1 MKKLIITTTLIFLLT
16 APLFSQLQAVIKE
29 ISGKVEIKAP
39 AKDWESATEGMEIST
54 GTIISTG
61 FKSQALLDLG
71 SSNLYVKQ
79 LTRMSLDELTQQE
92 GTVTTGLFLR
102 VGKVKAKV
110 KSTAGLQH
118 NFTLKSPISTAAVRG
133 CEFDYTGPMLKHIVE
148 EGEDEEKSTIIFTNL
163 FNQSRT
169 VREGESSGTS
179 GSSRPEN
186 TEGSKRKDSNVN
198 PFTSESGSI
207 TSGSETPTTT
217 ITINWEW

>member
-1 MKKLIITTTLIFLLT
+1 MKKLIIITALVFLLA

-29 ISGKVEIKAP
+29 VSGKVEIKAP
-39 AKDWESATEGMEIST
+39 AKGWVSATEGMEISK

-61 FKSQALLDLG
+61 FRSQALLELA

-79 LTRMSLDELTQQE
+79 LTRMSLDELTQK
-92 GTVTTGLFLR
+92 GGIVTNGLFLR
-102 VGKVKAKV
+102 VGKVRAQV
-110 KSTAGLQH
+110 KTTAGLQH

-133 CEFDYTGPMLKHIVE
+133 CEFDYTGPMLIVFQE
-148 EGEDEEKSTIIFTNL
+148 EEESTVILTNRCK
-163 FNQSRT
+163 QSRT
-169 VREGESSGTS
+169 VRGGESSGTS

-186 TEGSKRKDSNVN
+186 TEGSRRKDSNVN
-198 PFTSESGSI
+198 PFTSNSGSI

>member
-1 MKKLIITTTLIFLLT
+1 MKKSIIITALVFLLT

-29 ISGKVEIKAP
+29 VSGKVEIKAP
-39 AKDWESATEGMEIST
+39 AKGWESATEGMEISK

-71 SSNLYVKQ
+71 SSILYVKQ
-79 LTRMSLDELTQQE
+79 LTRMSLDELTQQK
-92 GTVTTGLFLR
+92 GIVTTGLFLR
-102 VGKVKAKV
+102 VGKVRAQV
-110 KSTAGLQH
+110 KTTAGLQH

-133 CEFDYTGPMLKHIVE
+133 TALEYTGPKLKVYGD
-148 EGEDEEKSTIIFTNL
+148 GESAVILTNL

-169 VREGESSGTS
+169 VRGGESSETS

-186 TEGSKRKDSNVN
+186 TEGSRRKDSSVN
-198 PFTSESGSI
+198 PFTSDSGSI

>member
-1 MKKLIITTTLIFLLT
+1 MKKSIIITALIFLLT

-29 ISGKVEIKAP
+29 VSGKVEIKAP
-39 AKDWESATEGMEIST
+39 AKGWESATEGMEISK

-71 SSNLYVKQ
+71 SSILYVKQ
-79 LTRMSLDELTQQE
+79 LTRMSLDELTQKE
-92 GTVTTGLFLR
+92 GIVTTGLFLR
-102 VGKVKAKV
+102 VGKVKARV
-110 KSTAGLQH
+110 KTTAGLQH

-133 CEFDYTGPMLKHIVE
+133 TALDYTGPKLKVYGD
-148 EGEDEEKSTIIFTNL
+148 GESAVIFTNL

-169 VREGESSGTS
+169 VWGGESSETS

-186 TEGSKRKDSNVN
+186 TEGSRRKDSNVN
-198 PFTSESGSI
+198 PFTSDSGSI

>member
-1 MKKLIITTTLIFLLT
+1 MKKLIITTAFVFLLT

-29 ISGKVEIKAP
+29 VSGKVEIKAP
-39 AKDWESATEGMEIST
+39 AKGWESATEGMEISK

-79 LTRMSLDELTQQE
+79 LTRMSLDELSQKE
-92 GTVTTGLFLR
+92 GIVTTGLFLR
-102 VGKVKAKV
+102 VGKVRAQV
-110 KSTAGLQH
+110 KTTAGLQH

-133 CEFDYTGPMLKHIVE
+133 TALEYTGPKLKVYGD
-148 EGEDEEKSTIIFTNL
+148 GESAVILTNL

-169 VREGESSGTS
+169 VRGGESSETS

-186 TEGSKRKDSNVN
+186 TEGSRRKDSSVN
-198 PFTSESGSI
+198 PFTSDSGSI

>member
-1 MKKLIITTTLIFLLT
+1 MKKLIITTAFVFLLT

-29 ISGKVEIKAP
+29 VSGKVEIKAP
-39 AKDWESATEGMEIST
+39 AKGWESATEGMEISK

-79 LTRMSLDELTQQE
+79 LTRMSLDELAQKE
-92 GTVTTGLFLR
+92 GIVTTGLFLR
-102 VGKVKAKV
+102 VGKVRAQV
-110 KSTAGLQH
+110 KTTAGLQH

-133 CEFDYTGPMLKHIVE
+133 TALDYTGPKLKVYGD
-148 EGEDEEKSTIIFTNL
+148 GESAVILTNL

-169 VREGESSGTS
+169 VRGGESSETS

-186 TEGSKRKDSNVN
+186 TEGSRRKDSSVN
-198 PFTSESGSI
+198 PFTSDSGSI

>member
-1 MKKLIITTTLIFLLT
+1 MKKLIIITALVFLLA

-29 ISGKVEIKAP
+29 VSGKVEIKAP
-39 AKDWESATEGMEIST
+39 AKGWVSATEGMEISK

-61 FKSQALLDLG
+61 FRSQALLDLG

-79 LTRMSLDELTQQE
+79 LTRMSLDELTQKE
-92 GTVTTGLFLR
+92 GIVTTGLFLR
-102 VGKVKAKV
+102 VGKVRAQV
-110 KSTAGLQH
+110 KTTAGLQH

-133 CEFDYTGPMLKHIVE
+133 CEFDYTGPMLIVFQE
-148 EGEDEEKSTIIFTNL
+148 EEESTVILTNL

-169 VREGESSGTS
+169 VRGGESSGTS

-186 TEGSKRKDSNVN
+186 TEGSRRKDSNVN
-198 PFTSESGSI
+198 PFTSNSGSI

>member
-1 MKKLIITTTLIFLLT
+1 MKKSIIITALVFLLT

-29 ISGKVEIKAP
+29 VSGKVEIKAP
-39 AKDWESATEGMEIST
+39 AKGWESATEGMEISK

-71 SSNLYVKQ
+71 SSILYVKQ
-79 LTRMSLDELTQQE
+79 LTRMSLDELTQKK
-92 GTVTTGLFLR
+92 GIVTTGLFLR
-102 VGKVKAKV
+102 VGKVRAQV
-110 KSTAGLQH
+110 KTTAGLHH

-133 CEFDYTGPMLKHIVE
+133 TALDYTGPKLKVYGD
-148 EGEDEEKSTIIFTNL
+148 GESAVIFTNL

-169 VREGESSGTS
+169 VWGGESSETS

-186 TEGSKRKDSNVN
+186 TEGSRRKDSNVN
-198 PFTSESGSI
+198 PFTSDSGSI

>member
-1 MKKLIITTTLIFLLT
+1 MRKLIIITALIFLLT

-29 ISGKVEIKAP
+29 VSGKVEIRVP
-39 AKDWESATEGMEIST
+39 AKGWVSATEGMEISK

-61 FKSQALLDLG
+61 FKSQTLLDLG

-92 GTVTTGLFLR
+92 GIVTTGLFLR

-110 KSTAGLQH
+110 KTAAGLQH

-133 CEFDYTGPMLKHIVE
+133 TEFDYTGPKLFVYVD
-148 EGEDEEKSTIIFTNL
+148 EDGDEKSAVIFTNL
-163 FNQSRT
+163 FNQNRT
-169 VREGESSGTS
+169 VRGGESSGTS
-179 GSSRPEN
+179 GSSRPKN
-186 TEGSKRKDSNVN
+186 TEGSRQENSSVN
-198 PFTSESGSI
+198 PFTSGRGSI

>member
-1 MKKLIITTTLIFLLT
+1 MKKLIITTAFVFLLT

-29 ISGKVEIKAP
+29 VSGKVEIKAP
-39 AKDWESATEGMEIST
+39 AKGWESATEGMEISK

-79 LTRMSLDELTQQE
+79 LTRMSLDELTQQK
-92 GTVTTGLFLR
+92 GIVTTGLFLR
-102 VGKVKAKV
+102 VGKVRAQV
-110 KSTAGLQH
+110 KTTAGLQH

-133 CEFDYTGPMLKHIVE
+133 TALEYTGPKLKVYGD
-148 EGEDEEKSTIIFTNL
+148 GESAVILTNL

-169 VREGESSGTS
+169 VRGGESSETS

-186 TEGSKRKDSNVN
+186 TEGSRRKDSSVN
-198 PFTSESGSI
+198 PFTSDSGSI